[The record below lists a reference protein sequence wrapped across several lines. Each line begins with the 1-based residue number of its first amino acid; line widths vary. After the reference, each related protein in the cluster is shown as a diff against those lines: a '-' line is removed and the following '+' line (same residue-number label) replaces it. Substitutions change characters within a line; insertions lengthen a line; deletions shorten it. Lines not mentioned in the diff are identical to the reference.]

1 MPGGLCW
8 GRAGP
13 QQPRHPFLHAAPACL
28 ISPAAGQAQ
37 EDRGIFIYKLSVQ
50 MFSLWF
56 AVHWCHLVGGELN

>member
-13 QQPRHPFLHAAPACL
+13 QQPRRPFPHAAPACL